1 MSTGPAPDMKE
12 QIRAAIDI
20 VDLVGG
26 DLSLRRQG
34 RVYKALCP
42 WHDDSDPSLQIS
54 PERQSWRCWVCNDGG
69 DIFTYV
75 MKREGVGFREA
86 LVMLA
91 ERAGITL
98 STAKPAEPGSPEDKM
113 ALFRAMAWAEQ
124 QYHRFLLEAD
134 EAESARTYLSER
146 GITAESVKEFHIGF
160 APDEWRW
167 LHDQIGATPFSHA
180 VLEAAGL
187 LRVGNKGGHYDFF
200 RGRVMFPVRDTQNR
214 CLAFGG
220 RILPE
225 IAKREAE
232 AGKTSGKYINS
243 PDTRL
248 FNKSQQL
255 FALDMAR
262 TEIAKQRQ
270 VLVMEGFTDV
280 IMATQHNIQN
290 AVAVLGTALGQG
302 HTRLLKR
309 FADSVVLVLDGD
321 EAGRKRTNEIL
332 EMFIASDVDLRVL
345 TLPAGADPCDF
356 LQDNGEEAFRS
367 LVTNA
372 NDALE
377 HRIIEATTGVDLLRD
392 THRANQAL
400 EEILTTISRAPRI
413 ASGNASANMLRE
425 QQILPR
431 LARAFRLEETQVRS
445 RLSELRNQTKRSG
458 PSFDEPPA
466 YFDEGEEEPVEN
478 PRRRDLTAQAC
489 ELFET
494 LIQRPDLVE
503 PALCQIDPES
513 LASQPAR
520 RILAAYAK
528 LYEEG
533 EDLDFQQVLSE
544 LSPTLKPLFI
554 DLSEVADAKT
564 DTELENAES
573 RLAGLTEY
581 FESQQTDNANRRLES
596 ELEEGQHDDEQANA
610 ALNDLFGRL
619 KQAHGVEPHEE
630 D

>member
-1 MSTGPAPDMKE
+1 MSSGPDIKE
-12 QIRAAIDI
+12 QVRAAIDI

-42 WHDDSDPSLQIS
+42 WHDDSDPSLQVS

-91 ERAGITL
+91 ERAGI
-98 STAKPAEPGSPEDKM
+98 SMNAGKPAEPGSPEDKN

-134 EAESARTYLSER
+134 EAQPARDYLSGR
-146 GITAESVKEFHIGF
+146 GISAESVKEFHIGY
-160 APDEWRW
+160 APESWQW
-167 LHDQIGATPFSHA
+167 LFDQIGSTSFTAK

-187 LRVGNKGGHYDFF
+187 ARVGKSGGYYDFF

-214 CLAFGG
+214 CVAFGG

-225 IAKREAE
+225 IAKREEA
-232 AGKTSGKYINS
+232 AGKKSGKYINS

-255 FALDMAR
+255 FALDLAR
-262 TEIAKQRQ
+262 TEISKQRQ

-280 IMATQHNIQN
+280 IMGWQHNITN

-302 HTRLLKR
+302 HTRMLKR
-309 FADSVVLVLDGD
+309 FADTVVLVLDGD

-345 TLPAGADPCDF
+345 TLPEGADPCDF
-356 LQDNGEEAFRS
+356 LQQHGEDAFGK
-367 LVTNA
+367 LVTGA
-372 NDALE
+372 SDALQ
-377 HRIIEATTGVDLLRD
+377 HRIEQATTGVDLVRD
-392 THRANQAL
+392 THKANQAL
-400 EEILTTISRAPRI
+400 EEILTTISKAPRI
-413 ASGNASANMLRE
+413 STGNASANILRE

-431 LARAFRLEETQVRS
+431 LARAFRLEESQLRT
-445 RLSELRNQTKRSG
+445 RLTELRKRR
-458 PSFDEPPA
+458 PAQREFDPRESHYIEQDGEPLERPTR
-466 YFDEGEEEPVEN
+466 Y
-478 PRRRDLTAQAC
+478 DLSAQAC
-489 ELFET
+489 EVFEI

-503 PALCQIDPES
+503 PALCQIDPAS
-513 LASQPAR
+513 LGSQPAR
-520 RILAAYAK
+520 RIFATYAK
-528 LYEEG
+528 LYEAG
-533 EDLDFQQVLSE
+533 EELDFTRMLAE
-544 LSPTLKPLFI
+544 LSPIMQPLYVN
-554 DLSEVADAKT
+554 LSETADAKT
-564 DTELENAES
+564 AAELVSAET
-573 RLAGLTEY
+573 RLADLVEY
-581 FESQQTDNANRRLES
+581 FERQQSDHHTRRLES
-596 ELEEGQHDDEQANA
+596 ELDEGRHNEKEETVLTDI
-610 ALNDLFGRL
+610 FGRL
-619 KQAHGVEPHEE
+619 KQAHGFDPEEE